1 MPTDDNMGFQENG
14 TKWFDGFT
22 EQEKRD
28 YYVDYGVKLK
38 QNVNSQLLLTVGKWK
53 FTIGKPIGP
62 LNNFTPISKQ
72 VAFLDDN
79 NDFQMKAY
87 TVEAVSYNPIS
98 NKLEVTVDIHEN
110 PIPLFIIYGAVIGIA
125 SIVAA
130 MSIDSVLEKVEQ
142 VITSVP
148 KELGKSP
155 FAWAIVLIFLI
166 PVVML
171 VFRRK
176 KA

>member
-1 MPTDDNMGFQENG
+1 M
-14 TKWFDGFT
+14 
-22 EQEKRD
+22 
-28 YYVDYGVKLK
+28 
-38 QNVNSQLLLTVGKWK
+38 LTVGKWK
-53 FTIGKPIGP
+53 FTIGKPEGP
-62 LNNFTPISKQ
+62 INNFARVTDQ

-79 NDFQMKAY
+79 DNFQMKSY
-87 TVEAVSYNPIS
+87 TVEAVSYNPLTD
-98 NKLEVTVDIHEN
+98 KLEVTVDIHQN

-125 SIVAA
+125 AIVAA

-142 VITSVP
+142 VVTSIP

-166 PVVML
+166 PVILLTV
-171 VFRRK
+171 RRK